1 MSDDRMQLVSAQQR
15 LGGVL
20 VNRKRE
26 PFDEVAARKELE
38 EGIAVLRQLGVEPGS
53 ERAGQLLDMLG

>member
-15 LGGVL
+15 LGVL